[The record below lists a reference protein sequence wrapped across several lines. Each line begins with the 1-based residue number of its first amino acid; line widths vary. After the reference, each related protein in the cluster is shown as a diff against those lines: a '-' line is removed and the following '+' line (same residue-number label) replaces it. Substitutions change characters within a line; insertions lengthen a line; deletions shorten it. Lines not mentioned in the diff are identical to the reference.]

1 MSVPGMRGWGGSKH
15 STIHLIGNVSRAGTS
30 HRDVYASD
38 CYASD
43 GVLMTHACTSPLT
56 LNEDMRPC
64 TPALFSE

>member
-30 HRDVYASD
+30 HRDN
-38 CYASD
+38 YASD

-56 LNEDMRPC
+56 LNEHMRPC
-64 TPALFSE
+64 APALL